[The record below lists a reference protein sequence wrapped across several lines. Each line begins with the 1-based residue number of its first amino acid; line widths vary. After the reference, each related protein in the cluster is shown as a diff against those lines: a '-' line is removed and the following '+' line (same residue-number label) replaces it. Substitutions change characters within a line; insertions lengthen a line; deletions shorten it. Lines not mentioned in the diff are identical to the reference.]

1 MSLMMYGLM
10 RGAGAAAPA
19 GGGGSSGLLL
29 TLNSAL
35 SGNPAYEYW
44 DSSTAGGNYLG
55 AFITNDGMPH
65 GDTSGVYVNLQ
76 AIGGGSQAGRLFM
89 TGYGG
94 TAIAEIAIPAL
105 VTGTNPAALN
115 IATMTQDY
123 KTAASVKAWNIAEP
137 YYQSG
142 GFDNP
147 KINGITTFNGQVIV
161 GACGWYDN
169 NNIPE
174 NMQVYRD
181 ATAISSSAQ
190 SPMFR
195 LTGGRHHAGWLVDI
209 PAELQAEFGGTHLY
223 GLGGG
228 LSIASS
234 QGLGVCMGVVDA
246 QDILDATSASEV
258 VTGAL
263 ATDFSEASPMSDY
276 FGALEWNPLTRAVCF
291 FFVPNTRTIMA
302 VGSNWAGE
310 TPMIYHDYNDQGYF
324 YPGHGPQDGYDY
336 ENQYF
341 LFDIDDVLA
350 AKAGSI
356 ALNAVRPY
364 EQGALPLYPFN
375 DTYLGLNLI
384 GGGWFDNSTKR
395 LYFTIQAGRQIDEYT
410 PVPTIGVL
418 DFSGVGA

>member
-19 GGGGSSGLLL
+19 ESGGSSGLLL

-55 AFITNDGMPH
+55 AFISNDGQTA
-65 GDTSGVYVNLQ
+65 GDTQGSYVTRQ
-76 AIGGGSQAGRLFM
+76 VIGGGSQAGRLFM

-94 TAIAEIAIPAL
+94 TAIAEIQIPTL
-105 VTGTNPAALN
+105 VTGTNAALLN
-115 IATMTQDY
+115 QATMTQNY
-123 KTAASVKAWNIAEP
+123 KNATSVKAWDVAAP
-137 YYQSG
+137 YNQSG

-147 KINGITTFNGQVIV
+147 RINGITTFNGQVII

-190 SPMFR
+190 SPMFC
-195 LTGGRHHAGWLVDI
+195 LTGGRHHAGWLIDI
-209 PAELQAEFGGTHLY
+209 PAALQAEFGGTHLY
-223 GLGGG
+223 GFGGG

-246 QDILDATSASEV
+246 QDILDATSASQA
-258 VTGAL
+258 VTGTL
-263 ATDFSEASPMSDY
+263 ATDFSLANPMTTTYGDIN
-276 FGALEWNPLTRAVCF
+276 WNQLTYACCF

-302 VGSNWAGE
+302 VGVNWNGE
-310 TPMIYHDYNDQGYF
+310 TPLIYHDYNDQGYY
-324 YPGHGPQDGYDY
+324 YPGHGPQDGNDY
-336 ENQYF
+336 ENHYF
-341 LFDIDDVLA
+341 LFDIDDILA

-364 EQGALPLYPFN
+364 ERGALPLYPFC
-375 DTYLGLNLI
+375 DPYIETNLI
-384 GGGWFDNSTKR
+384 GGGWFDATTKR
-395 LYFTIQAGRQIDEYT
+395 LYYTLQRGVYLDAYT
-410 PVPTIGVL
+410 PVPIIGAL